1 MRLFGMLCLSLPFLW
16 FATACN
22 GNNASQ
28 NTSVSEKAENV
39 VAKSIPVFNADSAY
53 RNVAA
58 QMAFGNRIPNTESHK
73 KTAAWLAS
81 ELKRH
86 GAEVIVQNAPV
97 KAFDG
102 NVLQA
107 QNIIGQYNPDRK
119 DRVLLL
125 AHWDSRP
132 FADYDPDKANHK
144 KPVPG
149 ANDGASGVGVLLEIA
164 RLLGEQNPE
173 KGVDIMFV
181 DAEDYGAPEWAPVS
195 GKDNTWALGT
205 QYWASHP
212 HKPGYRAQY
221 AVLLDMVGAKNA
233 TFLKE
238 GFSNYYAPSV
248 VDKIWKTAK
257 ELGFG
262 KYFQEETGGYIN
274 DDHYYVN
281 TMARIPAVDIIH
293 LDPASETGF
302 FPYWHT
308 VDDTLDKIDPATL
321 NAVGKTVTY
330 ILYND

>member
-28 NTSVSEKAENV
+28 NTPVGGEAVNV

-53 RNVAA
+53 RYIAA

-164 RLLGEQNPE
+164 RLLGEQNPK

-205 QYWASHP
+205 QYWASRP

-281 TMARIPAVDIIH
+281 TMAHIPAVDIIH